1 MRSSGKLG
9 ASNDPALVFT
19 ALGDPMRLWLV
30 SRLCEGGPA
39 SIMKLTEGS
48 RVTRQAITK
57 HLRVMERAGL
67 VQSARR
73 GRESVWQLDRRRVRQ
88 ARRYLDMIS
97 RQWDE
102 KLARLRAFVE
112 D

>member
-1 MRSSGKLG
+1 MRSSHAG
-9 ASNDPALVFT
+9 AEARGPALLFA
-19 ALGDPMRLWLV
+19 ALGDPTRLWLV
-30 SRLCEGGPA
+30 SRLCDDGPMP
-39 SIMKLTEGS
+39 IMRLTAGS
-48 RVTRQAITK
+48 RLTRQAITK

-67 VQSARR
+67 VHGARR
-73 GRESVWQLDRRRVRQ
+73 GRESLWRLDQRRVRQ
-88 ARRYLDMIS
+88 ARRYLDVIS